1 MSPSH
6 APELQE
12 REGWGGIEDPQ
23 TESWISPPHLR
34 CEGAGARGGAV
45 RHSNRNC
52 RTTTNNNNNYYYYG
66 DYDDDY
72 YYDY

>member
-52 RTTTNNNNNYYYYG
+52 RTTTTNNNYYYYG